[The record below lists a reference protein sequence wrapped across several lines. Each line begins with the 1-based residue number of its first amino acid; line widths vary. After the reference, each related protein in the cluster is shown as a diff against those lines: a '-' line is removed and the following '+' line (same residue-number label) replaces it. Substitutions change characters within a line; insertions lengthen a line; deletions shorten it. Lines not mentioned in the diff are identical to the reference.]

1 MSEEPGH
8 TSIDPSH
15 FRHVM
20 GHLPT
25 GVSVVTAIE
34 GGVPAGFAVGSFTS
48 VSLDP
53 PIVSFSASSTS
64 STLAHVL
71 ATGAFCVN
79 VLGADGEELCRR
91 FATRSDDRFAGVG
104 WQPSA
109 NGAPRLN
116 DAIAHIDCSV
126 HDSIEVGDHRVVF
139 GAVTELAVH
148 HEGGPLVFYRGGY
161 GRFTS

>member
-1 MSEEPGH
+1 MSDQSQGAG
-8 TSIDPSH
+8 IDPSH

-25 GVSVVTAIE
+25 GVCVVTAME
-34 GGVPAGFAVGSFTS
+34 DGVPAGFAVGSFTS

-53 PIVSFSASSTS
+53 AIVSFSASTAS

-104 WQPSA
+104 WQPSG
-109 NGAPRLN
+109 NGAPRLA
-116 DAIAHIDCSV
+116 DAIAHVDCVV
-126 HDSIEVGDHRVVF
+126 HDSIEMGDHRVVF
-139 GAVTELAVH
+139 GAVTDLAVH
-148 HEGGPLVFYRGGY
+148 HEVGPLVFYRGGY

>member
-1 MSEEPGH
+1 MSDQPPGAG
-8 TSIDPSH
+8 IDASH

-25 GVSVVTAIE
+25 GVSVVTAVDA
-34 GGVPAGFAVGSFTS
+34 GAPAGFAAGSFAS

-53 PIVSFSASSTS
+53 PLVLFSAATTS
-64 STLAHVL
+64 STLGHVL
-71 ATGAFCVN
+71 ASGRFCVN

-91 FATRSDDRFAGVG
+91 FASRSDDKFAGVG

-109 NGAPRLN
+109 NGAPRLA
-116 DAIAHIDCSV
+116 DAIAHVDCDV
-126 HDSIEVGDHRVVF
+126 HDSVVMGDHRVVF
-139 GAVTELAVH
+139 GRVTDLAVH

-161 GRFTS
+161 GRFTP

>member
-1 MSEEPGH
+1 MGEQPGAPA
-8 TSIDPSH
+8 IDAAH

-25 GVSVVTAIE
+25 GVCVVTAIE
-34 GGVPAGFAVGSFTS
+34 GGVPAGFAVGSFGS

-53 PIVSFSASSTS
+53 PIVSFSASTAS

-71 ATGAFCVN
+71 ATGVFCVN

-91 FATRSDDRFAGVG
+91 FAARSDDKFAGVG

-109 NGAPRLN
+109 NGAPRLT
-116 DAIAHIDCSV
+116 DAMAHVDCTVHSSV
-126 HDSIEVGDHRVVF
+126 EVGDHRVVF
-139 GAVTELAVH
+139 GAVTDLAVH
-148 HEGGPLVFYRGGY
+148 REGGPLVFYRGGY
-161 GRFTS
+161 GRFTP

>member
-25 GVSVVTAIE
+25 GVSVVTTID

-71 ATGAFCVN
+71 ASGSFCVN
-79 VLGADGEELCRR
+79 VLGTDGEELCRR
-91 FATRSDDRFAGVG
+91 FATRSDDKFAGVG